1 GLGGRERRGGSR
13 VLYAPGATDDIAASS
28 GGKTRHRTHVCGAG
42 VHGSTETVPMYTT
55 CMFCNKDLGRNERVE
70 SFPVGRR
77 LAFDEARGR
86 LWVVCRH
93 CERWN
98 LTPLEERWEAVE
110 DCERI
115 FRDTRLRA
123 HTENVGLART
133 SEGLELVR
141 IGRPLREEFAAWRYG
156 DQFGRR
162 RRRAILYG
170 VGVGTAV
177 AGLAIGGV
185 ALGVVSGAFVGQ
197 FGNFVNL
204 WNNAR
209 TRARLKLPDGEVL
222 KVKTPLLSKVQIFES
237 DDKQGWAIQVRPEKK
252 AGRFRSGE
260 ESLVLHG
267 EEARRAASVLVPAVN
282 AAGGNK
288 DKVRDAVRALEE
300 AGHPEDFLRSAPSLK
315 PRRRAI
321 QDVGPALALLPAPS
335 RLALEMAL
343 HEEQEMRAM
352 QGELWRLE
360 RAWEEAEEIASIADD
375 LLLPESTD
383 EQLEALRSRSE

>member
-1 GLGGRERRGGSR
+1 
-13 VLYAPGATDDIAASS
+13 
-28 GGKTRHRTHVCGAG
+28 
-42 VHGSTETVPMYTT
+42 
-55 CMFCNKDLGRNERVE
+55 MFCNKDLGRNELIE

-110 DCERI
+110 ACERI

-123 HTENVGLART
+123 QTENVGLART

-141 IGRPLREEFAAWRYG
+141 IGQPLREEFAAWRYG

-162 RRRAILYG
+162 RRKAILYG
-170 VGVGTAV
+170 VGVGAAV

-185 ALGVVSGAFVGQ
+185 ATGVISGAFVGQ
-197 FGNFVNL
+197 FGNFINI
-204 WNNAR
+204 WNNTR
-209 TRARLKLPDGEVL
+209 TRARLKMPDGEVT
-222 KVKTPLLSKVQIFES
+222 KVKTPMLSRMALIEA
-237 DDKQGWAIQVRPEKK
+237 DDDLGWALQVKPGKK
-252 AGRFRSGE
+252 VKE
-260 ESLVLHG
+260 PLILHG
-267 EEARRAASVLVPAVN
+267 EEARRAATVLLPAVN
-282 AAGGNK
+282 AAGGNRE
-288 DKVRDAVRALEE
+288 KVRLAVSALEE
-300 AGHPEDFLRSAPSLK
+300 AGHPEEFLRRAPSVEPTSGRWK
-315 PRRRAI
+315 A
-321 QDVGPALALLPAPS
+321 DKGPPPLVRLPAPT

-360 RAWEEAEEIASIADD
+360 RAWEEAEEIAGIADD

-383 EQLEALRSRSE
+383 ERLDELRSGGG